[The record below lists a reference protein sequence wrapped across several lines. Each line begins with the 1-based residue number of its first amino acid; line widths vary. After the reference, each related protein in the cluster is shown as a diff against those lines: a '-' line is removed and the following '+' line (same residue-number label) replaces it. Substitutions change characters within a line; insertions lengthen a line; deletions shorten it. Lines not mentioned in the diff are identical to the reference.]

1 MHNSHLL
8 LNMAQK
14 GRGGEDGKA
23 TESGETGILQK
34 SEKKK
39 RRHVLECEH
48 SMGGRKNENL
58 LASSL
63 HSVAVK
69 SR

>member
-1 MHNSHLL
+1 M
-8 LNMAQK
+8 
-14 GRGGEDGKA
+14 GKQLSVEKL
-23 TESGETGILQK
+23 ESVRNQ
-34 SEKKK
+34 EKKK

-58 LASSL
+58 LASPL
-63 HSVAVK
+63 HSAAVK